1 VTDELPDNVRPLGVK
16 FRERTSD
23 DRVLVEPREVPGPP
37 ACSHLMATYIVSEA
51 DAEVTC
57 GRCNGKVNPMW
68 VLAQLARDDRRM
80 HETQAAAKRAS
91 ERRAERVRT
100 KCDHCGRM
108 TRIRGL

>member
-1 VTDELPDNVRPLGVK
+1 MTEEMPDNVRPLGVK
-16 FRERTSD
+16 FRERAPD
-23 DRVLVEPREVPGPP
+23 DRVLVEPHEVPGAPV
-37 ACSHLMATYIVSEA
+37 CNHLFATYTVSEA

-68 VLAQLARDDRRM
+68 VLVQLAREDRRM
-80 HETQAAAKRAS
+80 HATQQAAKRAS
-91 ERRAERVRT
+91 ERHAERSRT

>member
-1 VTDELPDNVRPLGVK
+1 MTEEMPDNVRPLGVK
-16 FRERTSD
+16 FRERAPD
-23 DRVLVEPREVPGPP
+23 DRVLVEPHEVPGAPV
-37 ACSHLMATYIVSEA
+37 CNHLFATYTVSEA

-68 VLAQLARDDRRM
+68 VLVQLAR
-80 HETQAAAKRAS
+80 
-91 ERRAERVRT
+91 ERRAERSRT